1 MAHPLITLSSYQA
14 KIVEA
19 PLGGS
24 IRVLASA
31 GSGKTR
37 VLTERIRFIMQTTKK
52 DGVIAITFTNKA
64 AEEMKGRLEGLDESN
79 ERVWVTTIHSL

>member
-14 KIVEA
+14 QIVEA

-52 DGVIAITFTNKA
+52 DGVIAITFTNRA
-64 AEEMKGRLEGLDESN
+64 S
-79 ERVWVTTIHSL
+79 